1 MFLFLWYDSAEIM
14 GKFLEEVV
22 GLIPELFKKEEAWIL
37 VFILAF
43 GGLFSISFFQ
53 FSLTPQDVPSI
64 LWSFFKA
71 TWWFW
76 IFFPLLWAFQAIFL
90 FWRQE
95 EYKEELEFIMLEIRL
110 PREIEKGPKSM
121 EQILLI
127 MSSLRNVPTMAKAKY
142 YEGEVTVTF
151 SLELVSLGG
160 QVHFYLRVLK
170 RQQGIIE
177 SAFFSYYPDVEL
189 LEVPDYTLRFPQ
201 SPEEMYRTGV
211 KIWGT
216 EMMLARD
223 ALYPIKTYVSFDGAA
238 EEKRLDPMSS
248 FLEILGKIKSHEVVA
263 IQILVTP
270 ADSKWGA
277 DWYGDLDKL
286 REELSGGPQNA
297 DGAMLAISPKPQKME
312 ILKAV
317 EANITKPAFETII
330 RFVYIAPE
338 ENFSA
343 GFAQAGI
350 VSSFNQYAD
359 INLNAFRQ
367 NFGVGTNT
375 GIWYPPYIFSDV
387 RVEYRR
393 QRMLINFL
401 KREMPPEEWMG
412 KFLTSHPFNLNF
424 ASEPFLLN
432 VEGLATIFHLPP
444 SIVLTAPHIE
454 RLESR
459 KAGPSAGL
467 SIFGDEND
475 LERFY

>member
-1 MFLFLWYDSAEIM
+1 MR
-14 GKFLEEVV
+14 KFLEEVV
-22 GLIPELFKKEEAWIL
+22 GLIPELFKKEESWLI
-37 VFILAF
+37 VFLLAI

-53 FSLTPQDVPSI
+53 ISLTPQDVPGI

-76 IFFPLLWAFQAIFL
+76 IFPPLLWLFQAILL

-95 EYKEELEFIMLEIRL
+95 EYKEELEFVMLEIRL

-151 SLELVSLGG
+151 SLELVSIGG

-170 RQQGIIE
+170 KQQGIIE

-201 SPEEMYRTGV
+201 SPEEMYRTGI

-223 ALYPIKTYVSFDGAA
+223 PLYPIKTYMAFETGGD
-238 EEKRLDPMSS
+238 EKRLDPISS
-248 FLEILGKIKSHEVVA
+248 FLEVLGKVKPHETVA
-263 IQILVTP
+263 IQILATP
-270 ADSKWGA
+270 ADPKWGL
-277 DWYGDLDKL
+277 DWHDELNKL
-286 REELSGGPQNA
+286 RDELSGGGGQNA
-297 DGAMLAISPKPQKME
+297 DGSMVMASPKPQKME
-312 ILKAV
+312 ILKAI
-317 EANITKPAFETII
+317 EANITKPAFESVI
-330 RFVYIAPE
+330 RFIYIAPE
-338 ENFSA
+338 DNFSE
-343 GFAQAGI
+343 GFARGGI

-375 GIWYPPYIFSDV
+375 GIWYPPYLFSDV

-412 KFLTSHPFNLNF
+412 RVLTSHPMNFNF
-424 ASEPFLLN
+424 ASESFLIN

-444 SIVLTAPHIE
+444 AIVLTAPHIE

-467 SIFGDEND
+467 SIFGKEED